1 MDEGLILL
9 IVGGVL
15 AASIV
20 VAFGASRAGV
30 PSLVA
35 FLGLGMLLGSDGLGG
50 IDFDDAELAR
60 KVGVVAL
67 AAILFEGGL
76 ATSWRR
82 LREVAIPATLLATVG
97 VVVTA
102 LLTGLAAYALF
113 DLSWLQSVLLGA
125 VVSSTD
131 AAAVFATMRFT
142 HIRRRLARTLE
153 AETGGNDPMAIA
165 LTIGLID
172 WIEKP
177 DYGIGDLSLLLLR
190 QLGLGLVIGVAL
202 GVVATW
208 AFARLP
214 HSIGAFAPV
223 ASVAAGA
230 LSFGIADVSGGS
242 GFLAV
247 YLVGLAVGSTPSRF
261 RRDLVKFHEG
271 LAFVA
276 QVVMF
281 VVLGL
286 LVFPHD
292 LGAVALSGL
301 ALAALLVF
309 LIRPVAVGVSTAWS
323 RFNARE
329 RALLGWAGLRGAV
342 PIVLGTIV
350 LSEHVEHG
358 KTIFN
363 AVFFVVVVSAL
374 VQGTTLEWVAE
385 KLRVGLPRAAGDRAS
400 AGGGR
405 AQLPRSRRFRRCPR
419 PLDRRLGRPRARP
432 ATICS
437 GRGGRARRRDH
448 PAARQHGHRARR
460 PPVRPRPPLDAT
472 RDRGRLLPLAP
483 PRVGGGK
490 QLGARRQE
498 GDQVGDLLVA
508 ELELRHDAV
517 RVPGD
522 DVGAGVLDRLGRVL
536 LNRSAVRGLARSPP
550 GRPDRARPSRSS
562 RPA

>member
-1 MDEGLILL
+1 VDEGLLLL

-15 AASIV
+15 AASIM
-20 VAFGASRAGV
+20 VALGATRAGV

-50 IDFDDAELAR
+50 VEFDDADLAR

-82 LREVAIPATLLATVG
+82 LREVAVPAALLSTVG

-113 DLSWLQSVLLGA
+113 DLSWLEAVLLGA

-142 HIRRRLARTLE
+142 NVRRRLARTLE

-177 DYGIGDLSLLLLR
+177 GYGAGDLALLLVR
-190 QLGLGLVIGVAL
+190 QLGLGLVIGLAL
-202 GVVATW
+202 GAVATW

-230 LSFGIADVSGGS
+230 LSFGVADVIGGS

-261 RRDLVKFHEG
+261 RRQLVAFHEG
-271 LAFVA
+271 LAFIA

-286 LVFPHD
+286 LVFPHR
-292 LGAVALSGL
+292 LGSVALSGL
-301 ALAALLVF
+301 ALAALLVL
-309 LIRPVAVGVSTAWS
+309 LIRPVAVWISTALS
-323 RFNARE
+323 RFTARE
-329 RALLGWAGLRGAV
+329 RTLLGWAGLRGAV

-350 LSEHVEHG
+350 LSSNVHDRN
-358 KTIFN
+358 TIFN
-363 AVFFVVVVSAL
+363 AVFFVVVISAL
-374 VQGTTLEWVAE
+374 VQGTTLERVAE
-385 KLRVGLPRAAGDRAS
+385 KLRLVSLAPRTVVPPLEVGHLSSLDLIDFAVAPDHAIAGSAVRELGLPRTALVAVVARGDETIPPRGSTVIQPGDRLFVLA
-400 AGGGR
+400 
-405 AQLPRSRRFRRCPR
+405 PRTMRPEIEDVFSRW
-419 PLDRRLGRPRARP
+419 
-432 ATICS
+432 
-437 GRGGRARRRDH
+437 RRR
-448 PAARQHGHRARR
+448 
-460 PPVRPRPPLDAT
+460 V
-472 RDRGRLLPLAP
+472 
-483 PRVGGGK
+483 
-490 QLGARRQE
+490 
-498 GDQVGDLLVA
+498 
-508 ELELRHDAV
+508 
-517 RVPGD
+517 
-522 DVGAGVLDRLGRVL
+522 
-536 LNRSAVRGLARSPP
+536 
-550 GRPDRARPSRSS
+550 
-562 RPA
+562 

>member
-1 MDEGLILL
+1 VDEGLLLL

-20 VAFGASRAGV
+20 VAFGATRAGV

-50 IDFDDAELAR
+50 IEFDDAELAR

-82 LREVAIPATLLATVG
+82 LREVAIPATLLATIG
-97 VVVTA
+97 VIVTA

-113 DLSWLQSVLLGA
+113 DLSWLQSELLGA

-131 AAAVFATMRFT
+131 A
-142 HIRRRLARTLE
+142 
-153 AETGGNDPMAIA
+153 MAIA

-172 WIEKP
+172 WIEQP

-202 GVVATW
+202 GAVATW

-214 HSIGAFAPV
+214 NSIGAFAPV

-261 RRDLVKFHEG
+261 RRHLVTFHEG

-286 LVFPHD
+286 LVFPRD
-292 LGAVALSGL
+292 LGPVALSGL
-301 ALAALLVF
+301 GLAALLV
-309 LIRPVAVGVSTAWS
+309 LVIRPVAVWVSTAWGW
-323 RFNARE
+323 FNARE

-350 LSEHVEHG
+350 LSEHVDHG

-374 VQGTTLEWVAE
+374 AQGTTLEWAAE
-385 KLRVGLPRAAGDRAS
+385 KLGVVSLAPRASAPPLEVDALGSLDLIDFDVAPDHAIAGAAVRELGLPRTALVAVVARGDETIPPRGSTVIQPGDRLFVLAPHS
-400 AGGGR
+400 KR
-405 AQLPRSRRFRRCPR
+405 PELEDVFSRW
-419 PLDRRLGRPRARP
+419 
-432 ATICS
+432 
-437 GRGGRARRRDH
+437 RRR
-448 PAARQHGHRARR
+448 
-460 PPVRPRPPLDAT
+460 V
-472 RDRGRLLPLAP
+472 
-483 PRVGGGK
+483 
-490 QLGARRQE
+490 
-498 GDQVGDLLVA
+498 
-508 ELELRHDAV
+508 
-517 RVPGD
+517 
-522 DVGAGVLDRLGRVL
+522 
-536 LNRSAVRGLARSPP
+536 
-550 GRPDRARPSRSS
+550 
-562 RPA
+562 